1 MNEREIGKRE
11 IYEFI
16 FGKSEIPSQLLGMW
30 ERERDS

>member
-16 FGKSEIPSQLLGMW
+16 LGKSEIPSQLLGLW
-30 ERERDS
+30 ERER